1 MSTSIVR
8 VYFPSGSGFDHHCT
22 QTGRPS
28 SFRRSSSS
36 MQARSSPR
44 WMASMARWTR
54 SWVSGVGATSDR
66 PSVPRTS
73 SGSRPSSLIAA
84 RLALTKRDSVSS

>member
-1 MSTSIVR
+1 
-8 VYFPSGSGFDHHCT
+8 
-22 QTGRPS
+22 
-28 SFRRSSSS
+28 
-36 MQARSSPR
+36 
-44 WMASMARWTR
+44 MAWWTR
-54 SWVSGVGATSDR
+54 SWVSGVGATSDN